1 MRYDTPI
8 YFQHP
13 LEPVYDETT
22 GNYKELPPDEDRRMA
37 AVMDT
42 SEERL
47 QIYYGTVP
55 QGALTISLQTHYDR
69 PFTRIRIGEKF
80 YEVDRERKLR
90 TKHTM
95 FVHEVL

>member
-8 YFQHP
+8 YFQQP
-13 LEPVYDETT
+13 LKAVYDETT
-22 GNYKELPPDEDRRMA
+22 GDYKELQPDEERRMA

-47 QIYYGTVP
+47 KLYYGTVP
-55 QGALTISLQTHYDR
+55 QGALTISLQNHYNR
-69 PFTRIRIGEKF
+69 PFTRIRIGDKF
-80 YEVDRERKLR
+80 YEVDHERKLR

-95 FVHEVL
+95 LVHEVL